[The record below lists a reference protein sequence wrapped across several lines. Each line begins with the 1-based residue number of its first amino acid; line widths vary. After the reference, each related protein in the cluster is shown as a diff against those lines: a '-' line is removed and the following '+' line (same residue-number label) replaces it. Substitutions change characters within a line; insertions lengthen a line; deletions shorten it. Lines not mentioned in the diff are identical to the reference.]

1 MTSQHW
7 LHLLLPISQ
16 VKPFI
21 ALNDNVDI
29 SGLWLNAHVSLL
41 FCLEVHVHM
50 KNDSPKNPKA
60 VTYDMVSLSAMK
72 INNPYPWQPHN

>member
-1 MTSQHW
+1 MSVDIRTNIHSHTRSKPFVKFKTFVWPFGAWQTIPPSLMSAMTRQHW

-29 SGLWLNAHVSLL
+29 SAL
-41 FCLEVHVHM
+41 
-50 KNDSPKNPKA
+50 
-60 VTYDMVSLSAMK
+60 
-72 INNPYPWQPHN
+72 